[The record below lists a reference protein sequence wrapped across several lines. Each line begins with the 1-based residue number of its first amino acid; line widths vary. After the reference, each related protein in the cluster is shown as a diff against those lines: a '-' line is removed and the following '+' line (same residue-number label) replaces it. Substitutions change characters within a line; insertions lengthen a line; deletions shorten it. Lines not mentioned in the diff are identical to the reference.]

1 MWGLPSS
8 STLYP
13 GRNSLSWPL
22 ALGDTARGLVL
33 QQCWGFQAAPL
44 AALGAS
50 LSQGGMGEGEEL
62 L

>member
-13 GRNSLSWPL
+13 GRNSPSWPL
-22 ALGDTARGLVL
+22 ALVDTAEGSGV
-33 QQCWGFQAAPL
+33 QQCWGSQAAPL
-44 AALGAS
+44 VALGAS
-50 LSQGGMGEGEEL
+50 LSQGAVGEGEPL